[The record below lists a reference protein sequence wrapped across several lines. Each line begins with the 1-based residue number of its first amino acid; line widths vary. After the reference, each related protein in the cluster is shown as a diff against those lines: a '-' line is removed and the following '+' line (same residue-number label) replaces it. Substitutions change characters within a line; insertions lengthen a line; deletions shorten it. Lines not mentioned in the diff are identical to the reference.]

1 MRRPVES
8 QDSSA
13 SIRHRP
19 GRPPRAR
26 RSLLGRLPSGFG
38 AALVGGLLLSVLSLA
53 GCGIAARQVTPPP
66 VSPTPVPS
74 LSAAVALTRLQVA
87 GALAAIGLPLV
98 DAQVPYRPAEAPA
111 LAAAPR
117 LVVQAVLPGAPG
129 AGFIVIYDFVDGQ
142 AASAAADEMVR
153 YLASGPGQVQ
163 FPVDARFVLRQ
174 LGSTLVFYTWSP
186 ATAPDP
192 ALAEIATA
200 LTSIGQGYDVRR

>member
-1 MRRPVES
+1 MRLAAASSWRPTRS
-8 QDSSA
+8 P
-13 SIRHRP
+13 RRRRWPRP
-19 GRPPRAR
+19 RPLDPVGAR
-26 RSLLGRLPSGFG
+26 LR
-38 AALVGGLLLSVLSLA
+38 AALLVGLLLTGSPLSLA

-66 VSPTPVPS
+66 ASPTPAPS

-87 GALAAIGLPLV
+87 GALAAIGLPIV
-98 DAQVPYRPAEAPA
+98 DAQVPYRPAESPA

-117 LVVQAVLPGAPG
+117 LVVQAVVPDAPQ
-129 AGFIVIYDFVDGQ
+129 AGFIVIYDFVDGGT
-142 AASAAADEMVR
+142 ASAAAGEMVR

-186 ATAPDP
+186 GTASDR

-200 LTSIGQGYDVRR
+200 LSSIGQGYEVRR